1 MTPFEVRAGR
11 APARATVVLLHSS
24 ASASRQWSAL
34 AQRLA
39 ARFDVQAVDFHGHG
53 GRPAWSGARS
63 LTLADEVTLVE
74 PILKAA
80 GPVHLVGHSYGGAVA
95 LKAAALH
102 PSAVAS
108 VAVFEPVLFRW
119 LFDAAPES
127 SAAREVMAVAEAMR
141 KYLGRGDAYRAAALF
156 LNYWAGVGTWEA
168 MSIERR
174 DSAAARMRSV
184 MAHFDALFGD
194 LLSAADLQR
203 IRQPMLFLSGMR
215 SVASMRAISP
225 LLRAALPGAVHEAIP
240 GLGHMGPLTHAAEVN
255 GRIVDFLDR
264 VLENRGHASARLRA
278 AA

>member
-1 MTPFEVRAGR
+1 MQPVDFR
-11 APARATVVLLHSS
+11 APRASARPTIVLLHSS

-34 AQRLA
+34 AARLA
-39 ARFDVQAVDFHGHG
+39 ARCDVRAVDFHGHG
-53 GRPAWSGARS
+53 GRPAWSRAKP
-63 LTLADEVTLVE
+63 LTLADEVALVE

-119 LFDAAPES
+119 LFDAAPDS
-127 SAAREVMAVAEAMR
+127 GAAREVMAVAVTMR
-141 KYLGRGDAYRAAALF
+141 KHLDRGDAYRAAAPF
-156 LNYWAGVGTWEA
+156 LDYWAGAGTWES

-174 DSAAARMRSV
+174 DSAATRMRSV

-194 LLSAADLQR
+194 PLSVEDLQR
-203 IRQPMLFLSGMR
+203 VRKPMLFLSGTR
-215 SVASMRAISP
+215 SVASMRTISP
-225 LLRAALPGAVHEAIP
+225 LLRAALPDAVHEAVP
-240 GLGHMGPLTHAAEVN
+240 GLAHMGPVTHAAEVN
-255 GRIVDFLDR
+255 ERIVDFLDR
-264 VLENRGHASARLRA
+264 VLESEGRSSERLRA